1 MHIDSFMPLLS
12 NMHMHMHM
20 IHMYDNHNIGCIINT
35 AYTYGR
41 ITYCWHEWSMYNQYL
56 QWIAS
61 K

>member
-1 MHIDSFMPLLS
+1 MPLLS

-56 QWIAS
+56 Q
-61 K
+61 